1 MSYVVA
7 LFGIFFTIFDVFGLI
22 FPSRII
28 AFVSRWQTQAGL
40 YLAAIIRIVLGVAS
54 LFTASTSRAPLY
66 LRILGV
72 VAVVAG
78 VATPF
83 FGLHRFKA
91 VIHWWSRQSI
101 VFIRACLAVVILFG
115 ISLIWEVWPLN

>member
-7 LFGIFFTIFDVFGLI
+7 LFGIFFTILGIFGLI
-22 FPSRII
+22 FPSSII

-78 VATPF
+78 IATPF
-83 FGLHRFKA
+83 LGLKKFKE
-91 VIHWWSRQSI
+91 IIDWWSRQSI
-101 VFIRACLAVVILFG
+101 VFIRACLAVVVLFG
-115 ISLIWEVWPLN
+115 LSLIWEVWPLS